1 MEVNKEK
8 NEAVLAF
15 QGNDVFLGRFD
26 NIVYVDCSLVGRKL
40 KPSFTTWIKGEAV
53 SRYCRAKGFKKN
65 EAIKAGT
72 WLCEELAVMYA
83 EAIGSEF
90 HAWLKAKINEFK
102 NEEVPQAK
110 LNEMEKQNS
119 EPVRLVFNDESGHI
133 VTNSLLIAEKF
144 GKQHKDVLEA
154 VRQILAAENSATKF
168 FVETSY
174 INRGKEYPMYVM
186 NRDGFSLLVMGFTG
200 EKALQFK
207 LDFISAFNEM
217 EQKLKEEQPK
227 QFSTAE
233 MFLQIAQINVQQEK
247 KIAELE
253 CKVSRIEERTK
264 TNLEYSTVIAYCTR
278 NNIPINIKRLGALG
292 RKASSICKKAGIEV
306 SKISDPRWG
315 YVNCY
320 PDGVLHEVFEKKRQT
335 ENLPK

>member
-8 NEAVLAF
+8 NESVLAF

-40 KPSFTTWIKGEAV
+40 KPSFTTWIKGETV
-53 SRYCRAKGFKKN
+53 NRYCRAKGFKKN

-72 WLCEELAVMYA
+72 WLCEELAVIYA

-102 NEEVPQAK
+102 NEEVSLVK

-119 EPVRLVFNDESGHI
+119 EPARLVFNDESGHI
-133 VTNSLLIAEKF
+133 LTNSLLVAAKF
-144 GKQHKDVLEA
+144 GKNHRDVMRSIREL
-154 VRQILAAENSATKF
+154 LSSAQNCAHL
-168 FVETSY
+168 FVESTYPDSQ
-174 INRGKEYPMYVM
+174 RKMQPMYIM

-233 MFLQIAQINVQQEK
+233 MFLKIAQINVQQEK

-292 RKASSICKKAGIEV
+292 RKASSICKKVGIEV

-320 PDGVLHEVFEKKRQT
+320 PDGVLREVFEKK
-335 ENLPK
+335 